1 MSAHAIDGQF
11 FDIACRF
18 YADGS
23 LYLPDNR
30 TLILSDLHLGKGAAQ
45 RMTSPMPGY
54 DTDDTLNRLEAAI
67 MRTDPSQTIL
77 LGDSFHSP
85 EQAEML
91 PAYHLDHI
99 MQIARQTD
107 LVWIEGNHDPSLPH
121 RLPGQSCSYL
131 TLGSLLL
138 CHQPAY
144 QAEQSER
151 PVTGQIIGHYHPK
164 ARLQL
169 KARNL
174 SAKCFIHDHSLM
186 ILPAF
191 GAFTGGLNI
200 LHDEIQ
206 TLLERG
212 QQSYVLHQQ
221 SIYHFP
227 VSRRHFRQSV

>member
-30 TLILSDLHLGKGAAQ
+30 ALILSDLHLGKGAAQ

-91 PAYHLDHI
+91 PVLVRLDDRKRVGLQVERLGESEAVVYFPGSPNAWAGTVEI
-99 MQIARQTD
+99 VSAERIEFIDVPMTD
-107 LVWIEGNHDPSLPH
+107 VIEHAELVGRRS
-121 RLPGQSCSYL
+121 
-131 TLGSLLL
+131 
-138 CHQPAY
+138 
-144 QAEQSER
+144 
-151 PVTGQIIGHYHPK
+151 
-164 ARLQL
+164 ARLLSRIHNQ
-169 KARNL
+169 KASPDTRN
-174 SAKCFIHDHSLM
+174 A
-186 ILPAF
+186 
-191 GAFTGGLNI
+191 
-200 LHDEIQ
+200 E
-206 TLLERG
+206 
-212 QQSYVLHQQ
+212 
-221 SIYHFP
+221 
-227 VSRRHFRQSV
+227 